1 MVAEHVSEQ
10 PADMTSISTTVAPA
24 SEAISNEAA
33 SLESERTSGA
43 IPVPF
48 DEPAADWR
56 RKHLLDVDSLSRDE
70 ILCVLST
77 ASAMAEVL
85 GRPVARTPALR
96 GVTIFNLFYEASTRT
111 RSSFEL
117 AGKILGADVINVSG
131 SGSSV
136 EKGES
141 LVETL
146 HTLSAVGADA
156 VVMRHAASGAPWLAA
171 RTIDAHIINAGDG
184 QHAHPTQALLDA
196 YILLQEFGDL
206 AGRRVVI
213 IGDVL
218 HSRVARS
225 NLWSLTTLGA
235 EVTLVA
241 PRPLLPAALTR
252 GSTDREHPL
261 SLPNVTVASD
271 LDEAIV
277 GADAVMAL
285 RIQSERLC
293 GNLLPSTTEFARRY
307 QLTPERVALA
317 EPHAIVMHPG
327 PMNAGVE
334 IAVEVAYGRQS
345 RIEAQVSA
353 GLAVRMAVLFLLIRG
368 RGGI

>member
-1 MVAEHVSEQ
+1 MVSE
-10 PADMTSISTTVAPA
+10 PIVEPLAAPA
-24 SEAISNEAA
+24 G
-33 SLESERTSGA
+33 R
-43 IPVPF
+43 VPF
-48 DEPAADWR
+48 DEPITDWR
-56 RKHLLDVDSLSRDE
+56 HRHLLDVDTLTREE
-70 ILCVLST
+70 ILRVLST

-85 GRPVARTPALR
+85 DRSVARTPALR
-96 GVTIFNLFYEASTRT
+96 GVTVFNLFYEASTRT

-146 HTLSAVGADA
+146 NTLSAVGADA
-156 VVMRHAASGAPWLAA
+156 VVMRHHASGAPWLAA
-171 RTIDAHIINAGDG
+171 RTIAGHIINAGDG

-206 AGRRVVI
+206 AGRKIVI
-213 IGDVL
+213 VGDIL

-241 PRPLLPAALTR
+241 PRPLIPASMAT
-252 GSTDREHPL
+252 GAAEPEHPL
-261 SLPNVTVASD
+261 ALPSVRVESD

-285 RIQSERLC
+285 RIQNERLR
-293 GNLLPSTTEFARRY
+293 GKLLPSSAEFARRY
-307 QLTPERVALA
+307 QLTAERVATA
-317 EPHAIVMHPG
+317 SPDAIVMHPG
-327 PMNAGVE
+327 PMNEGIE
-334 IAVEVAYGRQS
+334 IAVDVAHGPQS

-368 RGGI
+368 GA

>member
-1 MVAEHVSEQ
+1 MVTEPMAQTSTSQ
-10 PADMTSISTTVAPA
+10 PATWQ
-24 SEAISNEAA
+24 AA
-33 SLESERTSGA
+33 Q
-43 IPVPF
+43 VPF
-48 DEPAADWR
+48 DEPITDWR
-56 RKHLLDVDSLSRDE
+56 HRHLLDVDTLTKDE
-70 ILCVLST
+70 ILRILST

-85 GRPVARTPALR
+85 NRSVARTPALR

-146 HTLSAVGADA
+146 NTLSAVGADA
-156 VVMRHAASGAPWLAA
+156 VVMRHHASGAPWLAS
-171 RTIDAHIINAGDG
+171 RTIDGHVLNAGDG

-206 AGRRVVI
+206 SGRKIVI
-213 IGDVL
+213 VGDIL

-235 EVTLVA
+235 ELTLVA
-241 PRPLLPAALTR
+241 PRPLLPAALAP
-252 GSTDREHPL
+252 GAAEREHPL
-261 SLPNVTVASD
+261 SLPSVQVESD
-271 LDEAIV
+271 LNEAMV

-285 RIQSERLC
+285 RVQNERLR
-293 GNLLPSTTEFARRY
+293 GKLLPSSAEFARRY
-307 QLTPERVALA
+307 QLTAERVALA
-317 EPHAIVMHPG
+317 SPDAIVMHPG
-327 PMNAGVE
+327 PMNEGVE
-334 IAVEVAYGRQS
+334 IAVDVAHGPQS

-368 RGGI
+368 GS

>member
-1 MVAEHVSEQ
+1 MVTEQ
-10 PADMTSISTTVAPA
+10 IAST
-24 SEAISNEAA
+24 
-33 SLESERTSGA
+33 
-43 IPVPF
+43 PVTQPSDAPF
-48 DEPAADWR
+48 DEPISDWR
-56 RKHLLDVDSLSRDE
+56 HRHLLDVDVLSREE
-70 ILCVLST
+70 ILRILST
-77 ASAMAEVL
+77 ASAMTEVL
-85 GRPVARTPALR
+85 HRSVARTPALR
-96 GVTIFNLFYEASTRT
+96 GVTIFNLFFEASTRT

-146 HTLSAVGADA
+146 NTISAVGADA
-156 VVMRHAASGAPWLAA
+156 VVMRHEASGAPWLAA
-171 RTIDAHIINAGDG
+171 RTIDGHVINAGDG
-184 QHAHPTQALLDA
+184 QHAHPSQALLDA

-206 AGRRVVI
+206 AGRKVVI
-213 IGDVL
+213 VGDIL

-241 PRPLLPAALTR
+241 PRPLLPSALAPGAAE
-252 GSTDREHPL
+252 REHPL
-261 SLPNVTVASD
+261 SLPNVSVESD
-271 LDEAIV
+271 LDAAIV

-285 RIQSERLC
+285 RVQNERLR
-293 GNLLPSTTEFARRY
+293 GQLLPSAAEFARRY
-307 QLTPERVALA
+307 QVTSERMAMAAPDAV
-317 EPHAIVMHPG
+317 VMHPG
-327 PMNAGVE
+327 PMNEGVE
-334 IAVEVAYGRQS
+334 IAVDVAHGSQS

-368 RGGI
+368 GA

>member
-1 MVAEHVSEQ
+1 MVTEQ
-10 PADMTSISTTVAPA
+10 IAQVAQTPTSQTAQAGQP
-24 SEAISNEAA
+24 
-33 SLESERTSGA
+33 GG
-43 IPVPF
+43 VPF
-48 DEPAADWR
+48 DEPITDWR
-56 RKHLLDVDSLSRDE
+56 HRHLLDVDTLSKDE
-70 ILCVLST
+70 ILRILST

-85 GRPVARTPALR
+85 DRSVARTPALR

-146 HTLSAVGADA
+146 KTLSAVGADA
-156 VVMRHAASGAPWLAA
+156 VVMRHHASGAPWLAS
-171 RTIDAHIINAGDG
+171 RTIGGHVVNAGDG

-196 YILLQEFGDL
+196 YIMLQEFGDL
-206 AGRRVVI
+206 SGRKVVI
-213 IGDVL
+213 VGDIL

-241 PRPLLPAALTR
+241 PRPLLPSAMVRGALEP
-252 GSTDREHPL
+252 EHPL
-261 SLPNVTVASD
+261 GLPSVRVESD
-271 LDEAIV
+271 LDEAV
-277 GADAVMAL
+277 VDADVVMGL
-285 RIQSERLC
+285 RIQNERLR
-293 GNLLPSTTEFARRY
+293 GKLLPSSAEYARRY
-307 QLTPERVALA
+307 QLTGDRIAKASPE
-317 EPHAIVMHPG
+317 AIVMHPG
-327 PMNAGVE
+327 PMNEGVE
-334 IAVEVAYGRQS
+334 IAVDVAHGPQS

-368 RGGI
+368 GA

>member
-1 MVAEHVSEQ
+1 MVTEPIAE
-10 PADMTSISTTVAPA
+10 PLAPTTSPIS
-24 SEAISNEAA
+24 
-33 SLESERTSGA
+33 R
-43 IPVPF
+43 VPF
-48 DEPAADWR
+48 DEPITDWR
-56 RKHLLDVDSLSRDE
+56 HRHLLDVDTLSKEE
-70 ILCVLST
+70 ILRVLST

-85 GRPVARTPALR
+85 DRSVARTPALR

-146 HTLSAVGADA
+146 NTLSAVGADA
-156 VVMRHAASGAPWLAA
+156 VVMRHHSSGAPWLAA
-171 RTIDAHIINAGDG
+171 RTINGHIINAGDG

-196 YILLQEFGDL
+196 YILLEEFGNL
-206 AGRRVVI
+206 AGRKVVI
-213 IGDVL
+213 VGDIL

-241 PRPLLPAALTR
+241 PRPLLPASMAT
-252 GSTDREHPL
+252 GASEPEHPL
-261 SLPNVTVASD
+261 ALPSVRVESNFDKA
-271 LDEAIV
+271 LI
-277 GADAVMAL
+277 GADAIMPL
-285 RIQSERLC
+285 RIQNERLR
-293 GNLLPSTTEFARRY
+293 GKLLPSAAEYARRY
-307 QLTPERVALA
+307 QLTAGRLA
-317 EPHAIVMHPG
+317 MASPDAIVMHPG
-327 PMNAGVE
+327 PMNEGVE
-334 IAVEVAYGRQS
+334 IAVDVAHGPQS

-353 GLAVRMAVLFLLIRG
+353 GLAVRMAILFLLV
-368 RGGI
+368 RGGA